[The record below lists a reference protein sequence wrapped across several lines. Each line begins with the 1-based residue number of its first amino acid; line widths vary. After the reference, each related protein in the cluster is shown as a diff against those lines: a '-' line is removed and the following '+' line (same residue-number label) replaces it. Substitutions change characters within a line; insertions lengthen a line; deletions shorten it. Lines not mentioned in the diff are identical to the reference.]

1 MASVYPAC
9 DPVIER
15 PLAIKVL
22 DGRRLDPREAAV
34 LAADLDRD
42 RLSVRT
48 LLQLMKRE
56 FPRVLPLGAS
66 DARDST
72 MLVAFTNQTQR
83 HRFVGKPV
91 AARQIEEQVHARP

>member
-1 MASVYPAC
+1 MATVYQAC

-15 PLAIKVL
+15 PLAIKVV
-22 DGRRLDPREAAV
+22 DRRRLDRREAAV
-34 LAADLDRD
+34 LVADLDQG

-48 LLQLMKRE
+48 LLHLMKRE
-56 FPRVLPLGAS
+56 FPRVLAVGVT

-72 MLVAFTNQTQR
+72 MLVAFINQTQL

-91 AARQIEEQVHARP
+91 AARQLDKQVHARP